1 MEELWHVYPK
11 EYFHIVYVSNALDH
25 TVHPLRGL
33 KMLLWVLHKNGMLLL
48 RHLRTPIILMHV
60 LSRLLQ

>member
-25 TVHPLRGL
+25 SPPTAWVEDAFVGAAQEWDAAASL
-33 KMLLWVLHKNGMLLL
+33 KDSDHSHAHSVSTLL
-48 RHLRTPIILMHV
+48 
-60 LSRLLQ
+60 

>member
-48 RHLRTPIILMHV
+48 HHLRTPIIPMRIL
-60 LSRLLQ
+60 